1 MPKFPRLEH
10 AVTVPISFNNAHL
23 VVDVLQK

>member
-10 AVTVPISFNNAHL
+10 AVIVPISFDNACS

>member
-10 AVTVPISFNNAHL
+10 TVIVPISFDNARW
-23 VVDVLQK
+23 VVDVLWK

>member
-10 AVTVPISFNNAHL
+10 TVTVPIFFDSARL